1 MKLTQ
6 MHKTLSVILLS
17 AVFAAGCGG
26 GGAEI
31 KASSTTM
38 GQELMDLE
46 ESYNKGIISEDEYKD
61 AKEQILERYD

>member
-1 MKLTQ
+1 MKLTK

-17 AVFAAGCGG
+17 AAFAVGCGG

-31 KASSTTM
+31 QASSTTM

>member
-26 GGAEI
+26 GSADI
-31 KASSTTM
+31 KATSTTM

-46 ESYNKGIISEDEYKD
+46 ESYNKGIITEKEYKN